1 MTQEKVREILVKHKM
16 WIDKEDGGECAD
28 LRGADLR
35 GVDLSGEDLRH
46 ADLSHVDLSHATC
59 IHVDLSYAI
68 LRDVDFSHATI
79 SDVDLSYADLSGAK
93 GLLSAA
99 DFLKQHF
106 ERTDT
111 GYIAY
116 KTFGAHY
123 IPPKNWEIVPGA
135 ELTETVNPDR
145 CTECGSGINVA
156 PLKWVKKRY
165 QFKRPIWKVLIKWEW
180 LPGVVVPYMT
190 DGKIRCEKVQLIGT
204 VKEDK
209 NGSMDS
215 MGG

>member
-16 WIDKEDGGECAD
+16 WIDNVYGGECAN
-28 LRGADLR
+28 LR
-35 GVDLSGEDLRH
+35 S
-46 ADLSHVDLSHATC
+46 VDLSHAT
-59 IHVDLSYAI
+59 LSHAD
-68 LRDVDFSHATI
+68 LRD
-79 SDVDLSYADLSGAK
+79 ADLSGAK

-99 DFLKQHF
+99 DFLEQRF

-116 KTFGAHY
+116 KTFGAQY
-123 IPPKNWEIVPGA
+123 TPPKNWEIVPGA

-156 PLKWVKKRY
+156 PLGLVKNAYHDK
-165 QFKRPIWKVLIKWEW
+165 KPIWRVLIKWEW

-190 DGKIRCEKVQLIGT
+190 YGKIRCEKVQLIET